1 MNAENIG
8 KIITFLRKQNNWTQK
23 ELANKLGISDKTVSK
38 WETGSGL
45 PEISF
50 LPDLADVFNVT
61 VDFLV
66 SNNAV
71 DDFALYESLVD
82 QYTHS
87 NRAQNKITD
96 QIVTLTKDFEQVS
109 KFDPELYTIH
119 DVKRGLRDVNGIG
132 VKAGL
137 TKVSE
142 VYGKKVI
149 NDHIIPVEG
158 ELFYRG
164 YNVKD
169 LVHNCDQ
176 VNNTG
181 FEEAVFVL
189 LSGKLPTAHELE
201 TFKNSLAHYRT
212 LPNNFVKDVI
222 MKSPTSDIMNNMARG
237 VLALTSYDYSVNDTS
252 LENVMR
258 QSLKLIAVF
267 PLLAIYSYQ
276 AYVHYRE
283 NQSLII
289 HNPNSRYSTA
299 ENMLYLLR
307 ADGKFT
313 QQEARFLDACL
324 ILHAEHGGGNNSTFT
339 THVVTSSGTDTYSA
353 ITAALCSLKGP
364 KHGGA
369 NLKVV
374 QMMDD
379 LKAHINGYD
388 DLDGIYNYV
397 SDLLDCKAFDH
408 KGLVYGMGHAVYSLS
423 DPRAVIL
430 SDIVK
435 DLAVEK
441 GLEDEYNLYNKF
453 LTVATELIAKKR
465 KIYKGVCPNVDFYS
479 GFGYRMLGIPDE
491 LFTPLFAVARVG
503 GWSAH
508 RIEELL
514 NATKIIRPQYI
525 HVGVRNKY
533 IPINKRK
540 K

>member
-1 MNAENIG
+1 MNAEKLG

-23 ELANKLGISDKTVSK
+23 ELAGKLGISDKTISK
-38 WETGSGL
+38 WETGCGL

-50 LPDLADVFNVT
+50 LPDLADVFNVS

-71 DDFALYESLVD
+71 DDFAFYESLID
-82 QYTHS
+82 SYARS

-96 QIVTLTKDFEQVS
+96 QIITLTKDFEEAS
-109 KFDPELYTIH
+109 TFDSELYEKY
-119 DVKRGLRDVNGIG
+119 DVKRGLRDFNGVG
-132 VKAGL
+132 VRAGL

-142 VYGKKVI
+142 VVGKKEI
-149 NDHIIPVEG
+149 NGQIIPQDG
-158 ELFYRG
+158 ELYYRG
-164 YNVKD
+164 YSVKD
-169 LVHNCDQ
+169 LVNNCDIEHH
-176 VNNTG
+176 TG
-181 FEEAVFVL
+181 FEEAVYVL
-189 LSGKLPTAHELE
+189 LSGKLPTIHELE
-201 TFKNSLAHYRT
+201 AFKSSLANYRV

-222 MKSPTSDIMNNMARG
+222 MKSPTSDIMNSMARG

-258 QSLKLIAVF
+258 QSLKLISVF

-289 HNPNSRYSTA
+289 HNPNPKYSTA
-299 ENMLYLLR
+299 ENILSLLR
-307 ADGKFT
+307 PDGKFT
-313 QQEARFLDACL
+313 AAEARFLDACL
-324 ILHAEHGGGNNSTFT
+324 ILHAEHGGGNNSSFT

-369 NLKVV
+369 NLKVC

-379 LKAHINGYD
+379 LKNHIDGYD
-388 DLDGIYNYV
+388 DLDGIYAYL
-397 SDLLDCKAFDH
+397 SDLLDGKVFDK
-408 KGLVYGMGHAVYSLS
+408 KGLIYGMGHAVYSLS
-423 DPRAVIL
+423 DPRAVVIG
-430 SDIVK
+430 DIVK
-435 DLAVEK
+435 DLAIEK
-441 GLEDEYNLYNKF
+441 GLEDEYKLYTDVQTF
-453 LTVATELIAKKR
+453 ATELIAKKR
-465 KIYKGVCPNVDFYS
+465 RIYKGVSPNVDFYS
-479 GFGYRMLGIPDE
+479 GFGYRILGIPDE
-491 LFTPLFAVARVG
+491 LFTPLFAVARVA

-514 NATKIIRPQYI
+514 NTTKIIRPQYI
-525 HVGVRNKY
+525 HVGTRRKY
-533 IPINKRK
+533 VPMNKRK

>member
-1 MNAENIG
+1 M
-8 KIITFLRKQNNWTQK
+8 
-23 ELANKLGISDKTVSK
+23 ANKLGISDKTVSK
-38 WETGSGL
+38 WETGCGL

-71 DDFALYESLVD
+71 DDFALYESLID
-82 QYTHS
+82 SYAHS

-96 QIVTLTKDFEQVS
+96 QIVTLTEEFEEAS
-109 KFDPELYTIH
+109 TFDPDLYEKY
-119 DVKRGLRDVNGIG
+119 DVKRGLRDYNGVG
-132 VKAGL
+132 VRAGL

-142 VYGKKVI
+142 VVGKKEV
-149 NDHIIPVEG
+149 NGQIIPLEG
-158 ELFYRG
+158 DLFYRG

-169 LVHNCDQ
+169 LVHNCDTEH
-176 VNNTG
+176 NTG
-181 FEEAVFVL
+181 YEEAVYVL
-189 LSGKLPTAHELE
+189 LSGKLPNSHELE
-201 TFKNSLAHYRT
+201 AFKSSLANYRT

-397 SDLLDCKAFDH
+397 SDLLDGKAFDH

-441 GLEDEYNLYNKF
+441 GLEDEYALYNKF
-453 LTVATELIAKKR
+453 LSIATELIAKKR

>member
-1 MNAENIG
+1 MNAEKLG

-38 WETGSGL
+38 WETGCGL

-71 DDFALYESLVD
+71 DDFALYESLID
-82 QYTHS
+82 SYAHS

-96 QIVTLTKDFEQVS
+96 QIVTLTEEFEEAS
-109 KFDPELYTIH
+109 TFDPDLYEKY
-119 DVKRGLRDVNGIG
+119 DVKRGLRDYNGVG
-132 VKAGL
+132 VRAGL

-142 VYGKKVI
+142 VVGKKEV
-149 NDHIIPVEG
+149 NGQIIPLEG
-158 ELFYRG
+158 DLFYRG

-169 LVHNCDQ
+169 LVHNCDTEH
-176 VNNTG
+176 NTG
-181 FEEAVFVL
+181 YEEAVYVL
-189 LSGKLPTAHELE
+189 LSGKLPNSHELE
-201 TFKNSLAHYRT
+201 AFKSSLANYRT

-222 MKSPTSDIMNNMARG
+222 MKSPTSDIMNSMARG

-289 HNPNSRYSTA
+289 HNPNPRYSTA
-299 ENMLYLLR
+299 ENILSLLR
-307 ADGKFT
+307 PDGKFT
-313 QQEARFLDACL
+313 PAEARFLDACL
-324 ILHAEHGGGNNSTFT
+324 ILHAEHGGGNNSSFT

-369 NLKVV
+369 NLKVC

-379 LKAHINGYD
+379 LKSHIDGYD
-388 DLDGIYNYV
+388 DLDGIYAYL
-397 SDLLDCKAFDH
+397 SDLLDAKVFDK
-408 KGLVYGMGHAVYSLS
+408 KGLIYGMGHAVYSLS
-423 DPRAVIL
+423 DPRAVVI

-435 DLAVEK
+435 DLAIEK
-441 GLEDEYNLYNKF
+441 GLEDEFKLYTNVQTF
-453 LTVATELIAKKR
+453 ATELIAKKR
-465 KIYKGVCPNVDFYS
+465 KIYKGVSPNIDFYS
-479 GFGYRMLGIPDE
+479 GFGYRLLGIPDE
-491 LFTPLFAVARVG
+491 LFTPLFAIARVA

-514 NATKIIRPQYI
+514 NTTKIIRPQYI
-525 HVGVRNKY
+525 HVGTRHKY
-533 IPINKRK
+533 IPMNKRK